1 MLTFLGK
8 YRDSVP
14 LVLRIMLG
22 LTLIFSHGLPK
33 IMAPDRWEREGQA
46 MANLGITFAPVFFG
60 FMAGATELT
69 AGILFLIGLAV
80 RPASVMVLFIM
91 FVAAL
96 NNVVT
101 AGGLSGLQGGRSHP
115 MDFAAGTLALL
126 ILGAG
131 RMSIDRKIGWD
142 K

>member
-1 MLTFLGK
+1 
-8 YRDSVP
+8 

-33 IMAPDRWEREGQA
+33 VMAPDRWEREGEA
-46 MANLGITFAPVFFG
+46 MANLGITFAPVFWG

-96 NNVVT
+96 NNVVS

-142 K
+142 R

>member
-8 YRDSVP
+8 FRDIVP
-14 LVLRIMLG
+14 LLLRIMLG

-46 MANLGITFAPVFFG
+46 MANLGITFAPVFWG
-60 FMAGATELT
+60 FMAGASELT
-69 AGILFLIGLAV
+69 VGVLFLIGLAV
-80 RPASVMVLFIM
+80 RPGALMVLFIM

-96 NNVVT
+96 NNVVA

-115 MDFAAGTLALL
+115 IDFAAGTLALL

-131 RMSIDRKIGWD
+131 KMSVDRKIGWG
-142 K
+142 

>member
-8 YRDSVP
+8 YRDYAP
-14 LVLRIMLG
+14 LVLRILLG
-22 LTLIFSHGLPK
+22 LTLVFSHGLPK

-46 MANLGITFAPVFFG
+46 MANLGITFAPVFWG
-60 FMAGATELT
+60 FMAGATELV
-69 AGILFLIGLAV
+69 AGTLFLIGLAV

-115 MDFAAGTLALL
+115 IDFAAGTIALL
-126 ILGAG
+126 LLGAG
-131 RMSIDRKIGWD
+131 MRSVDRKIGWD
-142 K
+142 